1 MNFVKMQGTGNEALR
16 LIESEQSPERAA
28 ARGR

>member
-1 MNFVKMQGTGNEALR
+1 MNFVKMQGAGSEALR
-16 LIESEQSPERAA
+16 LIESELSPEGAA